1 MQKTI
6 ILKRLITGIILLLVG
21 LWVGYIGISFSS
33 MGVTYDY
40 PMAVSYGGDEIILA
54 SANLIIGITF
64 ISTCYMFPKKWLDY
78 ILVGLGVI
86 LYSICLTEFS
96 QNEITSYVTWIF
108 FIISVACL
116 LIGIPW
122 SKNGYKTMPY
132 QTKNSVKKNTQKDSS
147 DYMEQIAKLKKLL
160 DDNAITQEEY
170 DAKKKQ
176 LLNL

>member
-54 SANLIIGITF
+54 SAN
-64 ISTCYMFPKKWLDY
+64 
-78 ILVGLGVI
+78 
-86 LYSICLTEFS
+86 LTEFS